1 MKQKITFA
9 LVFILVNLVL
19 CWVHIKAFQ
28 SSVPASVIATMVVHL
43 LLLIWFPYRR
53 IFSGR
58 TSLVLP
64 VMFAA
69 MGFSSCGLNRVEPNY
84 EGVLM
89 QNYGR
94 NGKGDFKAVT
104 GAQGILGPGSELYQ
118 VPMFEQKADPAEV
131 SVTAKDAGYFSV
143 DPTYSY
149 QPLRGKG
156 IDIVFN
162 YKHIGI
168 SEHDF
173 MDKLEANILNPI
185 VLNAYREQARNYS
198 TDSLMNNLNGFE
210 GSVES
215 RLQKEFEAKGF
226 SITTLT
232 SGLKPPQSMIDA
244 VERRNNAI
252 QQAEQ
257 VKNELA
263 VSQMNLEKAKIDAEA
278 NRVRTSGLSNANLQE
293 QYIEMLRTTSNK
305 VIITDGKTPVMLSQ

>member
-1 MKQKITFA
+1 MKQKITFV
-9 LVFILVNLVL
+9 LLFVIVNLAL
-19 CWVHIKAFQ
+19 CWLHIKAFQ
-28 SSVPASVIATMVVHL
+28 STVPASVIATLIAHI

-53 IFSGR
+53 ILSR
-58 TSLVLP
+58 RASLILP
-64 VMFAA
+64 VVVASL
-69 MGFSSCGLNRVEPNY
+69 GLSSCGMNRVEPNY

-94 NGKGDFKAVT
+94 NGKTDFKAVS

-156 IDIVFN
+156 IEIVFN

-168 SEHDF
+168 SETDF

-210 GSVES
+210 SSVES
-215 RLQKEFEAKGF
+215 RLQREFEAKGF
-226 SITTLT
+226 SITTLS

-257 VKNELA
+257 VRNELVVA
-263 VSQMNLEKAKIDAEA
+263 QMNLEKAKIDAEA
-278 NRVRTSGLSNANLQE
+278 NRVRTTGLSNANLQE